1 MEKTMDA
8 TSFLASVYRAR
19 VTLDHVIRQTLP
31 SDDQILAGHVREAH
45 ETLRTALEIAR
56 QDDPEA
62 YDKAQRI
69 ASQEIGR

>member
-1 MEKTMDA
+1 MTHSITL
-8 TSFLASVYRAR
+8 TSWA
-19 VTLDHVIRQTLP
+19 Q
-31 SDDQILAGHVREAH
+31 AH